1 MRDQNGQIIDM
12 TGATAQSQLR
22 TPDGTKIADLSVTLG
37 DGAINIRY
45 YGETGAWPLGKT
57 QIDVLVTT
65 SDGLKTG
72 TDISV
77 IEIVKG
83 VTQ

>member
-1 MRDQNGQIIDM
+1 MRDQNGQVIDM
-12 TGATAQSQLR
+12 AGATAQSQLR
-22 TPDGTKIADLSVTLG
+22 APDDTKIADLSVTIG

-45 YGETGAWPLGKT
+45 YGETGAWPLGKA

-72 TDISV
+72 TNTEV